1 MGRFDLTMV
10 AGGRTLNMPMT
21 ALTRAT
27 AVIVAVMAALGAG
40 RVAAAEPVYDPPVG
54 SRWVIVSEIR
64 GEETRPEGSTT
75 SVVRTRAELTVEEK
89 TPDGFHV
96 SWVQRGATVEGN
108 ARNLSLRRAYA
119 GVLENVVIRAST
131 DSAGKPLR
139 IDNLDEARV
148 AMRRSADGLA
158 AQFAE
163 MPSARGLFD
172 QLISELTEVDAA
184 GAASAYVDALAVLAV
199 AHNTGMKPGEF
210 RWTSK
215 PAENPLGGDAL
226 ISNERFELVEADT
239 AGRLTF
245 VSVTSIDAA
254 SMSDFMQ
261 SFAKS
266 LLAASGDSV
275 TPARIDLLVKSMVF
289 SFDKRAEFEV
299 EDGMTRKVS
308 EKSTTVFRGME
319 QNLIQTEARTI
330 AVTRAPVSLRRRGG
344 VESVQAT
351 QLRNGRLRWTSI
363 SPPIPWCS
371 ISSNGSRVSRGLI
384 RRLSTPGGRRARG

>member
-131 DSAGKPLR
+131 NSAGKPLR

-330 AVTRAPVSLRRRGG
+330 AVTRAP
-344 VESVQAT
+344 
-351 QLRNGRLRWTSI
+351 
-363 SPPIPWCS
+363 
-371 ISSNGSRVSRGLI
+371 
-384 RRLSTPGGRRARG
+384 

>member
-10 AGGRTLNMPMT
+10 ARGRTLNMPVA

-27 AVIVAVMAALGAG
+27 AVILVAMGTLSAG
-40 RVAAAEPVYDPPVG
+40 RAAAAEPVYDPPVG

-148 AMRRSADGLA
+148 AMRR
-158 AQFAE
+158 
-163 MPSARGLFD
+163 
-172 QLISELTEVDAA
+172 
-184 GAASAYVDALAVLAV
+184 
-199 AHNTGMKPGEF
+199 
-210 RWTSK
+210 
-215 PAENPLGGDAL
+215 
-226 ISNERFELVEADT
+226 LVEADT

-330 AVTRAPVSLRRRGG
+330 AVTRAP
-344 VESVQAT
+344 
-351 QLRNGRLRWTSI
+351 
-363 SPPIPWCS
+363 
-371 ISSNGSRVSRGLI
+371 
-384 RRLSTPGGRRARG
+384 